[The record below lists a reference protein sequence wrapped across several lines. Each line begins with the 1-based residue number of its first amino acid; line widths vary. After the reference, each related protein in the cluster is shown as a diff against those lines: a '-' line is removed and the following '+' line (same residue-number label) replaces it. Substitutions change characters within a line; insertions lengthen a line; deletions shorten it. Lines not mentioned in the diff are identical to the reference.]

1 MPTIVFVS
9 PKGGVG
15 KTTSALLLA
24 LGLAERGHPVAL
36 IDSDPNQP
44 LTAWGALPRR
54 PEAISLF
61 AAPSFADLPAALRSA
76 RAAHDWV
83 LVDTEG
89 GAPRMG
95 GWAIAEA
102 DLVITP
108 LAASAL
114 EAREAAKVFS
124 QVVDMTRR
132 QGRSIACVCL
142 FARTPAGARRSVRDL
157 RDALALDGHAVL
169 PTALTDKEAFRA
181 LFSTGGTVSGMNRR
195 AVPGVAA
202 AQALM
207 TSYTQDVVDA
217 LQPA

>member
-24 LGLAERGHPVAL
+24 LGLAERGHQVAL
-36 IDSDPNQP
+36 IDSDPNLP
-44 LTAWGALPRR
+44 LTAWAALPRR
-54 PEAISLF
+54 PEAITLF
-61 AAPSFADLPAALRSA
+61 PAPSFADLPAALRSA

-124 QVVDMTRR
+124 QVADMERR

-142 FARTPAGARRSVRDL
+142 LARTPAGARRSVRDL
-157 RDALALDGHAVL
+157 REALAQEGHSVL
-169 PTALTDKEAFRA
+169 PTALIDKEAFRA
-181 LFSTGGTVSGMNRR
+181 LFAAGGAVADMNRR
-195 AVPGVAA
+195 AVSGVAG
-202 AQALM
+202 AQSLM
-207 TSYTQDVVDA
+207 TSYTRDVLDA
-217 LQPA
+217 LQLA